1 MKLILKDNFPKEKGV
16 RIVDLDLGQIFIDSN
31 GDYCMVIQPEKDCM
45 GEELTAVAVSGPSI
59 GALLAYDGDTLVTP
73 VNAELNILGYV

>member
-1 MKLILKDNFPKEKGV
+1 MKLILKDNLPKEKGV
-16 RIVDLDLGQIFIDSN
+16 RIVDLDLGQIFIDSD
-31 GDYCMVIQPEKDCM
+31 GDYCMVIQPEEDCM

-59 GALLAYDGDTLVTP
+59 GVLLAYDGNTLVIP

>member
-1 MKLILKDNFPKEKGV
+1 MVLTLKDNLSKEKGV
-16 RIVDLDLGQIFIDSN
+16 RIVDLDLGQIFIDSD

-45 GEELTAVAVSGPSI
+45 GKELTAVAVSGPSI
-59 GALLAYDGDTLVTP
+59 GTLLAYDYDTLVIP